1 MNLEATVEMI
11 NESVRTNLGE
21 KKKKSAT
28 LHEERSS
35 PVSTN
40 SPKAQSNG

>member
-21 KKKKSAT
+21 KKKKISYSAW
-28 LHEERSS
+28 RKIQAC
-35 PVSTN
+35 VD
-40 SPKAQSNG
+40 Q